1 MQILVQLGHR
11 GAQLALNR
19 PGRMDMSLNTRGKG
33 DSTRPVEAPGNVTKF
48 METVKSPPKSVVF
61 DPLGLT
67 VTLVFCGA
75 TYRLPAT
82 VLNEV

>member
-1 MQILVQLGHR
+1 
-11 GAQLALNR
+11 
-19 PGRMDMSLNTRGKG
+19 
-33 DSTRPVEAPGNVTKF
+33 